1 MHRINSITLHNW
13 ENVYRQEFQPKV
25 RCRYYK
31 NAVNQDA
38 GWNQEVIK
46 WCQKEA
52 ERRNFKPS
60 DYWGGFVLD
69 EMKIQVRNFKIAF
82 FK

>member
-25 RCRYYK
+25 CFRYYK

-82 FK
+82 F